1 MLPPLFL
8 RDLSDFRREAT
19 KREWWPEVESNHRH
33 GDFQSP
39 ALPTELSGQCEVDI
53 LAFFARF
60 KMTAAK
66 KGVIKAKEVTG
77 VK

>member
-1 MLPPLFL
+1 
-8 RDLSDFRREAT
+8 
-19 KREWWPEVESNHRH
+19 
-33 GDFQSP
+33 
-39 ALPTELSGQCEVDI
+39 